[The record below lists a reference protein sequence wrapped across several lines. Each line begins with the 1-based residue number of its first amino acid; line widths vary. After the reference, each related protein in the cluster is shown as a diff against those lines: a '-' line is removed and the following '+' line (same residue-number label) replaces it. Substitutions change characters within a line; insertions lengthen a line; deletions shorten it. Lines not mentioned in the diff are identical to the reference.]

1 MTNGTAEKAIM
12 FISYAQNFED
22 VMLHRVFGSV
32 VNGFYIDVGAW
43 HPDIDSV
50 TRHFYDMGWTGI
62 NIEPSKTYFKLLK
75 KRRPRDMN
83 LDVAIGSRTR
93 KQDYIEVT
101 GSGLSSLDE
110 QTTERVKRYGF
121 ASQRYS
127 VSVTT
132 LQKICE
138 QHCAGKVICFLKIDV
153 EGFEREVVESLDWT
167 RNRPIVVVV
176 EAVHPDTRL
185 PMWESWEQILLDA
198 RYLCVWFDGINRFY
212 LRRESEELTKHFIVP
227 PGIADGFVLN
237 SHHPL
242 CMRFGT
248 RLRLDLRAII
258 PPIAYD
264 FGARLLSAVRR

>member
-1 MTNGTAEKAIM
+1 MW
-12 FISYAQNFED
+12 ISYAQNFED
-22 VMLHRVFGSV
+22 VMLHRAFGSV
-32 VNGFYIDVGAW
+32 TNGFYVDVGAW

-50 TRHFYDMGWTGI
+50 TRHFYNMGWTGI

-75 KRRPRDMN
+75 KRRPRDIN

-93 KQDYIEVT
+93 QQDYLEVP

-110 QTTERVKRYGF
+110 NTAERGRKYGF
-121 ASQRYS
+121 VSQRYV

-132 LQKICE
+132 LKKICE
-138 QHCAGKVICFLKIDV
+138 EHCANKVISFLKIDV
-153 EGFEREVVESLDWT
+153 EGSEKEVVESLDWS

-185 PMWESWEQILLDA
+185 PMWESWEHILLKA
-198 RYLCVWFDGINRFY
+198 GYLFVWFDGINRFY
-212 LRRESEELTKHFIVP
+212 LRRESEELRKHFIVP

-237 SHHPL
+237 PHHPL

-248 RLRLDLRAII
+248 RLRQGLKAII
-258 PPIAYD
+258 PPIAYS
-264 FGARLLSAVRR
+264 FRARLLSAVRR